1 MVGTFGLVLLHS
13 LLLRCRAVRQF
24 EGVPTRWLACYYL
37 HSDTEVEYSDC
48 TVKSGIGVV
57 PVLHA

>member
-1 MVGTFGLVLLHS
+1 MLL
-13 LLLRCRAVRQF
+13 
-24 EGVPTRWLACYYL
+24 YL